1 MSVYVHEGFCAYN
14 LDHAYGGS
22 RWIGI
27 IEGHRFCKKERRTR
41 KKAYEDA
48 KKLYDKFKTR

>member
-27 IEGHRFCKKERRTR
+27 IEGNRFCKKGT
-41 KKAYEDA
+41 AYP
-48 KKLYDKFKTR
+48 